1 MTRYMHLCMNC
12 IHLMRV
18 SSPHPY
24 LFHHRISYELYT
36 VKMCIQLDERINVS
50 DNRRQRKTAKLDNQG
65 LS

>member
-1 MTRYMHLCMNC
+1 
-12 IHLMRV
+12 MRV